1 MTKWQKVLL
10 SRQSNATRHIPP
22 SLEGANHRFFFRSR
36 GTSFVATIF
45 RVETTKTW
53 SVIIPRT
60 SFKYKVCP
68 ESLLLSFE
76 DQTSMKMVA
85 PQFLV
90 KMIMDTLDKMV
101 PGFLGTGDIT
111 HEDEFRFHQ

>member
-1 MTKWQKVLL
+1 MTKWQQKVLL

-22 SLEGANHRFFFRSR
+22 SMEGANHRFFFVLEELPLLPQFLGS
-36 GTSFVATIF
+36 
-45 RVETTKTW
+45 KTL